1 MSDDMI
7 KFGKD
12 GKPTEETMQYLFK
25 EDRDKFLEFQDKYFT
40 TKSKMKET
48 PFDGTVQEIFKKMKG
63 KKDVK

>member
-12 GKPTEETMQYLFK
+12 GKPTEETMEYLFK

-40 TKSKMKET
+40 TKAKMKDN
-48 PFDGTVQEIFKKMKG
+48 PISDIAKKIMGKS
-63 KKDVK
+63 KKD